1 MPTLKQLRDDV
12 RKHLS
17 DAFIDDVDLETRLL
31 ITETLQ
37 IPELDYALYPT
48 REFSDQEVIQVM
60 TNVSKRVKRQPLSQ
74 IFGNKE
80 FWSLDFKVTR
90 DTLTPRPDSETLI
103 EAVLH
108 HFKDKE
114 AKLSVLDLGT
124 GTGCLLLSL
133 LHEYPN
139 ATGVGIDIS
148 KKALR
153 VAHENAK
160 KLKLDKRA
168 IFIPGDWT
176 EPLEKDAKFDIIIS
190 NPPYIGHHEKDGLD
204 PEVKDY
210 EPAASL
216 FADEAGL
223 AEYRKI
229 AKQVGR
235 HLSMGG
241 HIVLEIGFRQADSV
255 KEIFIS
261 NGFNNITLY
270 KDLGGRDRCLVIE
283 K

>member
-12 RKHLS
+12 RKHLLN
-17 DAFIDDVDLETRLL
+17 ALIDDVDLDTRLL

-37 IPELDYALYPT
+37 ISELDYALYPM
-48 REFSDQEVIQVM
+48 REFSDQEVDQVM
-60 TNVSKRVKRQPLSQ
+60 TNVRKRAKRQPLSQ
-74 IFGNKE
+74 ILASKE

-114 AKLSVLDLGT
+114 AELSILDLGT

-133 LHEYPN
+133 LHEYPR
-139 ATGVGIDIS
+139 AKGVGIDIS
-148 KKALR
+148 QKALQ

-160 KLKLDKRA
+160 SLKLDERA
-168 IFIPGDWT
+168 TFMPGNWT
-176 EPLEKDAKFDIIIS
+176 EPLNKDIKFDIIIS
-190 NPPYIGHHEKDGLD
+190 NPPYISLHEKDSLD

-210 EPAASL
+210 EPATAL

-223 AEYRKI
+223 AEYQKL
-229 AKQVGR
+229 AKQVG
-235 HLSMGG
+235 HYLSKGG
-241 HIVLEIGFRQADSV
+241 RIVIEIGFRQADSV

-270 KDLGGRDRCLVIE
+270 KDLGERDRCLIIE